1 MLHNGD
7 PLASLHFPPQGKQ
20 KNFFNS
26 PVGNSSFSRQVTA
39 QWTSNILK
47 QTALFTLLNCC
58 KLRTRLETS
67 KPGRCV
73 KMPPPSQE
81 GPSEANL
88 RACQSRMMSQ
98 ASLSLH
104 RWVLGIPTNWWTS
117 VGVGHE
123 SVIKIY
129 SYSNKSWFLY
139 SLTSIN
145 TYLAMQSWG

>member
-7 PLASLHFPPQGKQ
+7 PLASLHFPPQGNRKT
-20 KNFFNS
+20 
-26 PVGNSSFSRQVTA
+26 FSTA
-39 QWTSNILK
+39 Q
-47 QTALFTLLNCC
+47 
-58 KLRTRLETS
+58 LETLVFSVKWQPS
-67 KPGRCV
+67 KPATSWSRPFCLHSLIV
-73 KMPPPSQE
+73 ASEPHTSRIVETWPLCQNAPPSEE